1 MGETTI
7 VETRDGA
14 LGRYAMAHG
23 EEGESE
29 LTYTLQGQVMV
40 IGYTFTPHALR
51 GEGIAGRMVERAVED
66 ARKRG
71 WTINPVC
78 PYVRAKM
85 ERTPAMQDVREPG
98 T

>member
-7 VETRDGA
+7 IETRDGA
-14 LGRYAMAHG
+14 LGRYAISHG
-23 EEGESE
+23 KDGESE

-40 IGYTFTPHALR
+40 IGHTFTPPALR
-51 GEGIAGRMVERAVED
+51 GHGIAARLVERAVED

-78 PYVRAKM
+78 PYVRIKM
-85 ERTPAMQDVREPG
+85 DRTPAMNDVRETG